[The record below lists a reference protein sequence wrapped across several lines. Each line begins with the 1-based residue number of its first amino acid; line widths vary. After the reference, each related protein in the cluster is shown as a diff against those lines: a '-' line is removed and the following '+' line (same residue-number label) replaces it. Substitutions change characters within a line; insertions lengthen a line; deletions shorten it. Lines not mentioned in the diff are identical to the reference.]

1 VSAII
6 AYGVE
11 YLNIQPIL
19 PEFKNKKEEQK
30 YRDELKCK
38 LLKYSLS
45 NDSKKPAKNLSIP
58 LEQLSILEQ
67 VIDKF

>member
-1 VSAII
+1 MSAII

-11 YLNIQPIL
+11 YLNIKPIS
-19 PEFKNKKEEQK
+19 PKFKEKKEEKK
-30 YRDELKCK
+30 YRDELKNK

-45 NDSKKPAKNLSIP
+45 NDSKKPAKNLSIS
-58 LEQLSILEQ
+58 LEELSILEQ